1 MEKMTIKEIL
11 DADLAKNYKGE
22 DFDPEQNYKG
32 FKLLIEQG
40 TKMYRVG
47 NTIYMVDS
55 AGKDTIEWHTS
66 NAERSDA
73 LLVNTNKFL
82 KRLKADGV
90 KTAFTYYDNPK
101 INAIV
106 EQFDFPTEVNKVNEG
121 KYKTYKAEVSL

>member
-1 MEKMTIKEIL
+1 MGKMTIKEIL
-11 DADLAKNYKGE
+11 AADLAKNYKGE
-22 DFDPEQNYKG
+22 SASVDEYYKG
-32 FKLLIEQG
+32 FKAMVDSG

-55 AGKDTIEWHTS
+55 VDNDTIEWHTT

-101 INAIV
+101 INALV
-106 EQFDFPTEVNKVNEG
+106 EQFDFPTEINKVNEG

>member
-1 MEKMTIKEIL
+1 MEQMTIKEIL

-22 DFDPEQNYKG
+22 NFDAEDNYKG
-32 FKLLIEQG
+32 YKSLIEQG
-40 TKMYRVG
+40 TKMYRFG

-55 AGKDTIEWHTS
+55 AGESVVEWHTS

-73 LLVNTNKFL
+73 LLANTNKFL
-82 KRLKADGV
+82 KRLKDDGI

-106 EQFDFPTEVNKVNEG
+106 KQFDFPVKVNKVDEG

>member
-1 MEKMTIKEIL
+1 MGKMTIKEIL

-40 TKMYRVG
+40 AKMYRVG
-47 NTIYMVDS
+47 NTIYMVDPV
-55 AGKDTIEWHTS
+55 GKDAIEWHTS

-82 KRLKADGV
+82 KRLKASGV
-90 KTAFTYYDNPK
+90 KKAFTYYDNPK

>member
-11 DADLAKNYKGE
+11 AADLAKNYKGE
-22 DFDPEQNYKG
+22 NASVDEYYKG
-32 FKLLIEQG
+32 FKGMVDSG

-55 AGKDTIEWHTS
+55 AGKDTIEWHTT

-106 EQFDFPTEVNKVNEG
+106 EQFDFPTEINKVNEG
-121 KYKTYKAEVSL
+121 KYRTYKAEVSL

>member
-11 DADLAKNYKGE
+11 AADLAKNYKGE
-22 DFDPEQNYKG
+22 NASVDEYYKG
-32 FKLLIEQG
+32 FKRMVDSG

-55 AGKDTIEWHTS
+55 AGKDTIEWHTT
-66 NAERSDA
+66 NAERSNA

-82 KRLKADGV
+82 KRLKTDGI

-106 EQFDFPTEVNKVNEG
+106 EQFDFPAEINKVDEG

>member
-11 DADLAKNYKGE
+11 AADLAKNYKGE
-22 DFDPEQNYKG
+22 NASVDEYYKG
-32 FKLLIEQG
+32 FKGMVDSG

-55 AGKDTIEWHTS
+55 AGKDTIEWHTT

-90 KTAFTYYDNPK
+90 KTALTYYDNSK

-106 EQFDFPTEVNKVNEG
+106 EQFDFPTEINKVNEG
-121 KYKTYKAEVSL
+121 KYRTYKAEVSL